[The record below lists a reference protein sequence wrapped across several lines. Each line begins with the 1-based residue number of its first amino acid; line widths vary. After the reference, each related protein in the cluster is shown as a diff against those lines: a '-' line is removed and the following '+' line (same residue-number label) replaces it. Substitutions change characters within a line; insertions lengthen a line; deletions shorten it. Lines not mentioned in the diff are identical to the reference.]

1 MAEAAAGDGEKT
13 ASSGMSGS
21 LLVAGGLGVAAL
33 HAVAVPFLLPALRRH
48 CLPYV
53 AANAAQL
60 ELPDRAARVAEQPS
74 SSVLVCSQW
83 HPRHQ
88 ECRFG

>member
-1 MAEAAAGDGEKT
+1 MMFTDWRGNVRLTNSDPVYPSRESVLYYL
-13 ASSGMSGS
+13 SSCNPPKR
-21 LLVAGGLGVAAL
+21 LLAQFCRRRKGLRPADCGLEGG
-33 HAVAVPFLLPALRRH
+33 FEPA
-48 CLPYV
+48 
-53 AANAAQL
+53 
-60 ELPDRAARVAEQPS
+60 AARVAEQPS